1 METIDKIMKEIIAE
15 PCMDKPYGCTEFP
28 KKHHATFNPAP
39 PPYPEEEK
47 NKHADIERRIYSRR
61 YYTTRKK
68 QQ

>member
-1 METIDKIMKEIIAE
+1 
-15 PCMDKPYGCTEFP
+15 MDKPYGCTEFT
-28 KKHHATFNPAP
+28 KKHHTTFNPSP

-47 NKHADIERRIYSRR
+47 NKHADIERRIHSRR